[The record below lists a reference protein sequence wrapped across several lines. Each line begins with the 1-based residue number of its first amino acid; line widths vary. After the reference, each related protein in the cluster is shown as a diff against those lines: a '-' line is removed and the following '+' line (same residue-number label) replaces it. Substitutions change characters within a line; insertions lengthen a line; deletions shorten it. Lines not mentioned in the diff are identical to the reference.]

1 MHLLGETAL
10 GILILAL
17 MGAIVGAK
25 RVATGSILDERPD
38 ARPLVRSV
46 NAFNLTFLL
55 VVNPAAALLLV
66 AGRLEA
72 WDLSHLDVPFDGI
85 LAAVEVLGILCYAAG
100 AALMAWALLTLR
112 SSYQLGGMDPRSRD
126 VLVTRGPYALVR
138 HPMYTAALTLTLGL
152 ALALQSLL
160 CLAVFAVY
168 VALISRLIPLEEEGL
183 RAAYGEAY
191 AAYARGVPRLLP
203 NRRRKARSEIA
214 G

>member
-17 MGAIVGAK
+17 MGAMVGAK
-25 RVATGSILDERPD
+25 RVATGSVLDERPD
-38 ARPLVRSV
+38 PRPLVRSV

-55 VVNPAAALLLV
+55 AVNPAAAALLV

-72 WDLSHLDVPFDGI
+72 WDVSHLHVPFDRI

-100 AALMAWALLTLR
+100 AASMIWALLTLR
-112 SSYQLGGMDPRSRD
+112 ASYQLGGMDPRSRD

-138 HPMYTAALTLTLGL
+138 HPMYAAALAIALGL

-160 CLAVFAVY
+160 CLAVFAAY
-168 VALISRLIPLEEEGL
+168 VALLARLIPLEEAGL

-191 AAYARGVPRLLP
+191 ETYARDVPRLLP
-203 NRRRKARSEIA
+203 LRVQKTEQQIA
-214 G
+214 E